1 MLWVQRGTPILCP
14 RTADVRI
21 NFDIYR
27 EHSRQLTQGQDLA
40 SAGVSKPNPGVCCP
54 GLSETPCVKSSNT
67 NTSCPALPP
76 SQHKVPFTLP
86 PHHCCDDQCPPE
98 LVDNPRIF
106 SKIANILAGV
116 SIFYW
121 IFYGDLSF
129 ELGIYQ
135 VKFRNDI
142 SMYHRG
148 ILI

>member
-1 MLWVQRGTPILCP
+1 MLLWVQRGTPILCP
-14 RTADVRI
+14 RTAFVKI

-86 PHHCCDDQCPPE
+86 PHHCCDDQCPHE

-106 SKIANILAGV
+106 SKIANILAG
-116 SIFYW
+116 IF
-121 IFYGDLSF
+121 FNKCSMCFF
-129 ELGIYQ
+129 EAAALQ
-135 VKFRNDI
+135 CSLFKSMRN
-142 SMYHRG
+142 H
-148 ILI
+148 LH